1 MRKKRWGVIGQL
13 FGKGERSL
21 STTAT
26 NQQPLD
32 LSLLTNKPDRNWLAC
47 VDFGTALSKICI
59 VRRHKPGT
67 PAAPHFRP
75 LEIGLQVQDES
86 SELLA
91 PSTLYIVQGRI
102 YFGDQALEKHA
113 QHNDPSRQCFQ
124 SPKQVL
130 SEMAAGALDTPPP
143 TSEDPEQSFRR
154 SELMALL
161 LAQLVWRADSAAQKA
176 GVGTLPKLRFARPA
190 WESDHAKRGEEQL
203 LKLFAM
209 AFAIAS
215 TLRERLVDAEG
226 LDSAHAR
233 RVLDQVNDN
242 TNLLPLLMR
251 RVEVK
256 EARAPNVQDCIDR
269 GFVPEAT
276 AVAVAAIRP
285 KEGLRRLFVVVDVGA
300 GTSDFGAFITVPGDG
315 SGRISEL
322 QRARRVVLRGG
333 NFLDEQVVALL
344 RDKAGLVQGMPSA
357 NGPLARLRRDATR
370 IKEEL
375 FMLEEVTEELGNGQ
389 FVSAQLSELCEREPL
404 KSFGNELWEKF
415 AQALLVATE
424 FTSGLTIRP
433 RTIEVILTGGGSRL
447 PMVQEL
453 INRARREWNYPVTL
467 TDTTPVWIAD
477 TNWSRLFP
485 QLAVA
490 IGGAM
495 PNMPEQ
501 RLG

>member
-1 MRKKRWGVIGQL
+1 MSKRRWGVLNRFFPPSGD
-13 FGKGERSL
+13 RPL
-21 STTAT
+21 STTK
-26 NQQPLD
+26 QQPLD
-32 LSLLTNKPDRNWLAC
+32 LSLLTTKPDPNWLAC

-67 PAAPHFRP
+67 TSTHHIRP
-75 LEIGLQVQDES
+75 LEIGLQVGGQRS
-86 SELLA
+86 SLLA
-91 PSTLYIVQGRI
+91 PSTLYIVQDRI

-113 QHNDPSRQCFQ
+113 QHGDPSRQCFQ

-143 TSEDPEQSFRR
+143 ASQDPKQSFKR

-161 LAQLVWRADSAAQKA
+161 LAQLVWRAHGAAQK
-176 GVGTLPKLRFARPA
+176 VSMGTLPKLRFARPA
-190 WESDHAKRGEEQL
+190 WQSEHASCGEEQL
-203 LKLFAM
+203 LKLFAR

-215 TLRERLVDAEG
+215 TLRERLVDADG
-226 LDSAHAR
+226 LDSAYAR
-233 RVLDQVNDN
+233 QVLNQVKDD

-251 RVEVK
+251 RVEV
-256 EARAPNVQDCIDR
+256 EDDVQDCIDR

-276 AVAVAAIRP
+276 AVAAAAIRP
-285 KEGLRRLFVVVDVGA
+285 DKRKRRVLVVVDVGA

-333 NFLDEQVVALL
+333 NFIDEQVVAFLK
-344 RDKAGLVQGMPSA
+344 DKAGLVEGMPSA
-357 NGPLARLRRDATR
+357 IGPLARLRREATR
-370 IKEEL
+370 IKEDL
-375 FMLEEVTEELGNGQ
+375 FAFEEVDEELGNGQ
-389 FVSAQLSELCEREPL
+389 FVSARLAELLEREPI

-415 AQALLVATE
+415 MATLTVATE
-424 FTSGLTIRP
+424 FTRGLTNP
-433 RTIEVILTGGGSRL
+433 PHSIEVILTGGGKGL
-447 PMVQEL
+447 PMVQDL
-453 INRARREWNYPVTL
+453 INRAQRQSNYPVTL
-467 TDTTPVWIAD
+467 TDTTPIWIAD
-477 TNWSRLFP
+477 TNWSQLFP

-501 RLG
+501 R